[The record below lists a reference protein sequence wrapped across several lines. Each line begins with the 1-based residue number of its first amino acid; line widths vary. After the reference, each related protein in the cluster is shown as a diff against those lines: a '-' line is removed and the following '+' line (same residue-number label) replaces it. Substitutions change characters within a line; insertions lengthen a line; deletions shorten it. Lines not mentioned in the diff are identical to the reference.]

1 MDLIVTISS
10 VFCFLYCLL
19 NLSYAITLRFYNN
32 PKKKYTENIS
42 ILVAARNEESNIENL
57 ISSLSELNYPQNKL
71 EILIGDDSSEDN
83 TRDII
88 LKSIQGKNQFK
99 LINIKPSDGNL
110 RGKQNVLAQLARIS
124 SGNILLIVD
133 ADITVKPEWAAC
145 LCGGFENNVGIV
157 SGTTIVEG
165 KSLFFKFQKLDWLY
179 WMSVANAHAYWK
191 LPITC
196 VGNNMAVLRK
206 AYLETGGYENIE
218 FSITEDYK
226 LFKEVVE
233 KKGYDFKVL
242 FSRDCL
248 NISAPVV
255 NYFDL
260 LHQRKRWL
268 IGIKE
273 LPLHHLVLLF
283 LNGMFLPSIL
293 YLLCFYSIKTAL
305 FWYALKIICDFIV
318 MLSSL
323 DKIKQIKEIIY
334 FPFFEILYQVMAIV
348 LPFFTFSPI
357 KVNWKNRLY

>member
-1 MDLIVTISS
+1 MDLIVIITS
-10 VFCFLYCLL
+10 VFCFFYCLL
-19 NLSYAITLRFYNN
+19 NLSYSITIRFYNN

-42 ILVAARNEESNIENL
+42 ILVAARNEESNIEKL
-57 ISSLSELNYPQNKL
+57 ILSLSNLNYPQSNL

-83 TRDII
+83 TRDIV
-88 LKSIQGKNQFK
+88 LKSIQGKNYFK
-99 LINIKPSDGNL
+99 LINIKPPNGNL
-110 RGKQNVLAQLARIS
+110 KGKQNVLAQLAAIS

-133 ADITVKPEWAAC
+133 ADITVKPEWAAS

-242 FSRDCL
+242 YSRDCL
-248 NISAPVV
+248 NISTPVIHF
-255 NYFDL
+255 FDL

-273 LPLHHLVLLF
+273 LPLHHLILLF
-283 LNGMFLPSIL
+283 INGMFLPSVL
-293 YLLCFYSIKTAL
+293 FLSCFYSIKTA
-305 FWYALKIICDFIV
+305 FYWYILKIICDFIV
-318 MLSSL
+318 MFSSL
-323 DKIKQIKEIIY
+323 NKIKETKEIIY
-334 FPFFEILYQVMAIV
+334 FPVFELYYQVMAIV

-357 KVNWKNRLY
+357 KVKWKNRLY